1 MASRMI
7 EFRQLR
13 RRVPR
18 SSREVRRIHRPGAG
32 VRRTLRQIADALR
45 KTAGRLQHRADYPAD
60 HCADQRTEAAPH
72 VALVVV
78 HDHGTR
84 RRRRRMVHDHGTRR
98 RRRVAHD
105 RHRTMM
111 RGAMRRGAVLR
122 MAWRRRTLGDGRPT
136 VISRPMTAAG
146 RGKSSSAERDA
157 RETCNQKLVY
167 VVVHST
173 PLSTF

>member
-1 MASRMI
+1 MASRMV

-18 SSREVRRIHRPGAG
+18 SSREVRRIHRPGPG
-32 VRRTLRQIADALR
+32 VCRTLRQIADALR

-60 HCADQRTEAAPH
+60 HCADQRAEAAPH

-84 RRRRRMVHDHGTRR
+84 RRRR
-98 RRRVAHD
+98 VAHD
-105 RHRTMM
+105 RRRTMM